1 MQDVIECDN
10 KIVTALRVEN
20 DRIYETEYF
29 DFSIACVDS
38 PTGQCPCQCSHQDE
52 SCKCK
57 DLEHSIRVAVTKT
70 PVQLIYPLS
79 NPKMFNGRPHE
90 V

>member
-1 MQDVIECDN
+1 MQDVIECDK
-10 KIVTALRVEN
+10 KIVATLRVEN
-20 DRIYETEYF
+20 DRIHETEYF

-38 PTGQCPCQCSHQDE
+38 PTGQCPCQCSQEDE

-57 DLEHSIRVAVTKT
+57 DLEQSIRVGVTKT
-70 PVQLIYPLS
+70 PVQLIYPLG